1 MQIRAGGVRNCRAA
15 VPIAA
20 AFVPCCN
27 HATRRRVVSQGIAAK
42 AWFGGPDGATDSLKM
57 TLWTMTLWII
67 FGV

>member
-27 HATRRRVVSQGIAAK
+27 RATRPGLVSRGIAPK
-42 AWFGGPDGATDSLKM
+42 AWLAGPDGASR
-57 TLWTMTLWII
+57 
-67 FGV
+67 